1 MQEIS
6 QCSSASHWKTPFIP
20 TFFLKLILTQLAPW
34 NQYKI
39 VKWNKII
46 QSWHPPRILSIKKIS
61 KLLKVFI
68 TYFNLYLLLMWC
80 AYWITFFVQ
89 EVWYLC
95 QTNWIV
101 LIVGQERYEIKSN
114 KSSKSISFQK
124 KGIVSLTYFFLFWF
138 NNKKFLMGRP
148 PVKIYNF
155 WKTSI
160 YENF

>member
-1 MQEIS
+1 MQLCQPLENPIY
-6 QCSSASHWKTPFIP
+6 PYF
-20 TFFLKLILTQLAPW
+20 FFLLILTQLAPW

-39 VKWNKII
+39 ATWNKII

-68 TYFNLYLLLMWC
+68 IYFNLYLLLMWC
-80 AYWITFFVQ
+80 AYWITFLVQ

-124 KGIVSLTYFFLFWF
+124 KSIMSLTFFFLF
-138 NNKKFLMGRP
+138 NSKKSLVGRP

-160 YENF
+160 YEKV